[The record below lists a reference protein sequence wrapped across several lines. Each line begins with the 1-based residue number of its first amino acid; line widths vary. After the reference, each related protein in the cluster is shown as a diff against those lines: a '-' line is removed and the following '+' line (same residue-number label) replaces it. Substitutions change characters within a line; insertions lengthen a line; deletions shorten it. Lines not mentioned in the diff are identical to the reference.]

1 MQNNYFL
8 GFVLVVISGLV
19 WSLGAPIIRFLEDA
33 EHYRLPYI
41 LYRGITIFLVVI
53 AYVLF
58 REGRNFFNSLKRID
72 IWSIFGGLVLSLTM
86 FGWVYAITTT
96 TVAVT
101 LLMLALSPILTAFL
115 GYLILG
121 ERLSRVTLV
130 NIVIV
135 LAGVIIMVAGTEK
148 SSTIIGVTYGFFM
161 AFGFSIYTITIRHN
175 PDIPKL
181 LTPGLAGFF
190 GLILA
195 SILIIATGSSF
206 EMSPMNIGISVING
220 LIVATGLILFGLGA
234 KYLPSAELV
243 LLTMLEVVA
252 GIFWAWLPIIGIN
265 EIPATNTIIGGLFIL
280 TAIVLQG
287 IAARKQHIIPMP

>member
-1 MQNNYFL
+1 MQNKYFL

-86 FGWVYAITTT
+86 FSWVYAITTT

-115 GYLILG
+115 GY
-121 ERLSRVTLV
+121 
-130 NIVIV
+130 
-135 LAGVIIMVAGTEK
+135 
-148 SSTIIGVTYGFFM
+148 
-161 AFGFSIYTITIRHN
+161 
-175 PDIPKL
+175 
-181 LTPGLAGFF
+181 
-190 GLILA
+190 
-195 SILIIATGSSF
+195 
-206 EMSPMNIGISVING
+206 
-220 LIVATGLILFGLGA
+220 
-234 KYLPSAELV
+234 
-243 LLTMLEVVA
+243 
-252 GIFWAWLPIIGIN
+252 
-265 EIPATNTIIGGLFIL
+265 
-280 TAIVLQG
+280 
-287 IAARKQHIIPMP
+287 